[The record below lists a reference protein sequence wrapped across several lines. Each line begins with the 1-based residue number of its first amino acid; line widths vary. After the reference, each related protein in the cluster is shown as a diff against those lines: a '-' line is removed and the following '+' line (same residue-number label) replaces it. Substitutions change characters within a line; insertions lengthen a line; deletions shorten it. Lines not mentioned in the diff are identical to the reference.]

1 MGQGLGEFPPCAL
14 CIGARHCCMK
24 YKIRQEKEGDEAAIV
39 DVIARAFEG
48 KSYADERDPYLVDG
62 LREAG
67 GLVLSLVAAQGK
79 EIVGQVAL
87 SPAKVGDA
95 KYLCIGPIAV
105 VPDVQ
110 RKGIGSALMGH
121 ALGVAQAYGRDGV
134 VLQGDL
140 TYYSRFGFKV
150 FDGVTYAGDGAEY
163 IQLLP
168 FENTPSGEV
177 VFHRIFSG

>member
-1 MGQGLGEFPPCAL
+1 
-14 CIGARHCCMK
+14 MK

-48 KSYADERDPYLVDG
+48 KSFAEDSDRWLVDR

-67 GLVLSLVAAQGK
+67 GLVLSLVATQGNK
-79 EIVGQVAL
+79 IIGQVAL

-105 VPDVQ
+105 LPDVQ
-110 RKGIGSALMGH
+110 GKGIGSALMGH

-140 TYYSRFGFKV
+140 NYYSRFGFKV

-168 FENTPSGEV
+168 FEDAPSGEA
-177 VFHRIFSG
+177 VFHRVFSE